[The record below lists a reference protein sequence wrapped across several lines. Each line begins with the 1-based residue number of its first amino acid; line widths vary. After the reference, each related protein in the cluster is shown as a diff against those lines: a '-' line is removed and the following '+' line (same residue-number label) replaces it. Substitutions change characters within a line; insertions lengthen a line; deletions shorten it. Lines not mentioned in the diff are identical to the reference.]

1 MIKISKFRQDE
12 FLNQEEV
19 FDISQD
25 IFLTKFILEDEY
37 DLDGYSDL
45 SFYVLYLDEKIIG
58 FGSLQSSIFY
68 TIDITL
74 LEEFEFT
81 DIHLDLLSHILNDCL
96 DKQSVCLYQAREID
110 SNFYLKN
117 GFKLYKDYGQFFP
130 EGLDKTRF
138 ILEYKD

>member
-1 MIKISKFRQDE
+1 MKKIVKFEQDE
-12 FLNQEEV
+12 FLNQIEI
-19 FDISQD
+19 FDLCQD
-25 IFLTKFILEDEY
+25 IFLTKFVLEDGY

-45 SFYVLYLDEKIIG
+45 SFYVQYLDEKIIG

-74 LEEFEFT
+74 LEDFEFS
-81 DIHLDLLSHILNDCL
+81 DIHLELLNHILNDCL
-96 DKQSVCLYQAREID
+96 EEKSVYLYQAREID

-117 GFKLYKDYGQFFP
+117 GFELYKDYGQFFP

-138 ILEYKD
+138 ILEKI